1 MKPFTYAAASSLED
15 VVGALDEG
23 CRPLAGG
30 TDLLGLM
37 KTGIRGPERLVSLKS
52 IEALEGVE
60 RREDGWRIG
69 ALTTLS
75 ELASPA
81 RGGEQRELE
90 VLSRAAAESASPQL
104 RNAATIGGNLLQ
116 WPRCWYFRNWLTRC
130 WLKGGDRCLAAGGE
144 NRYHAILGAARCHMV
159 HPSDPAVALAALDAR
174 VELRGVHGV
183 RTLKIDA
190 FFGEPKPLRENGT
203 VVERDEVITAVVV
216 PRPSRESRGAYV
228 KLAERKVWDF
238 ALVSAAVQI
247 EMTEGAVTDA
257 AIVLGGVAAKP
268 WHAFEAEGRLVG
280 EALTG
285 TAMEAAASAA
295 TAGAVSLS
303 QNGYKIELA
312 EGAVREALRRLQR
325 TFGSESTGVG

>member
-1 MKPFTYAAASSLED
+1 MKPFAYAAASSLEE
-15 VVGALDEG
+15 VVGVLDES

-37 KTGIRGPERLVSLKS
+37 KTGIRAPQRLVSLRS
-52 IEALEGVE
+52 IEGLGGVE
-60 RREDGWRIG
+60 RREDGWHIG

-75 ELASPA
+75 ELANLA
-81 RGGEQRELE
+81 RGEEQRELE

-104 RNAATIGGNLLQ
+104 RNSATIGGNLLQ
-116 WPRCWYFRNWLTRC
+116 WPRCWYFRNPLTRC
-130 WLKGGDRCLAAGGE
+130 WLKGGDRCLAATGD

-174 VELRGVHGV
+174 VELRGVQGS

-190 FFGEPKPLRENGT
+190 FFDEPKPLRENGT

-216 PRPSRESRGAYV
+216 PRPSPESRGVYV
-228 KLAERKVWDF
+228 KMAERKAWDF

-247 EMTEGAVTDA
+247 EMGDGEVTEA

-268 WHAFEAEGRLVG
+268 WRAGEAEDALVG
-280 EALTG
+280 KEMTVA
-285 TAMEAAASAA
+285 AMEAAASAA
-295 TAGAVSLS
+295 PVGAVGLS
-303 QNGYKIELA
+303 QNAYKLELA
-312 EGAVREALRRLQR
+312 EAAVREALRRLR
-325 TFGSESTGVG
+325 RIWGSEGT

>member
-1 MKPFTYAAASSLED
+1 
-15 VVGALDEG
+15 
-23 CRPLAGG
+23 
-30 TDLLGLM
+30 
-37 KTGIRGPERLVSLKS
+37 
-52 IEALEGVE
+52 
-60 RREDGWRIG
+60 
-69 ALTTLS
+69 
-75 ELASPA
+75 
-81 RGGEQRELE
+81 
-90 VLSRAAAESASPQL
+90 
-104 RNAATIGGNLLQ
+104 
-116 WPRCWYFRNWLTRC
+116 
-130 WLKGGDRCLAAGGE
+130 
-144 NRYHAILGAARCHMV
+144 
-159 HPSDPAVALAALDAR
+159 
-174 VELRGVHGV
+174 
-183 RTLKIDA
+183 
-190 FFGEPKPLRENGT
+190 
-203 VVERDEVITAVVV
+203 VITAVVV
-216 PRPSRESRGAYV
+216 PRPSRESRGVYV